1 MTDWLDIVAAIVTD
15 PAGRALLVRKRSTAA
30 FMQPGGKIEPGE
42 APIRALI
49 RELGEELGLDV
60 GESELDYIG
69 SFTAAAA
76 NETDTWLRAEIWGLE
91 TTATVEVQAELE
103 ELLWL
108 DHLDDTK
115 GRVIA
120 PLSDEYLLPIWQQR
134 KQPG

>member
-1 MTDWLDIVAAIVTD
+1 
-15 PAGRALLVRKRSTAA
+15 
-30 FMQPGGKIEPGE
+30 
-42 APIRALI
+42 
-49 RELGEELGLDV
+49 
-60 GESELDYIG
+60 
-69 SFTAAAA
+69 
-76 NETDTWLRAEIWGLE
+76 
-91 TTATVEVQAELE
+91 LE